1 MNEIKNKI
9 KRSGVIFLISGLMFV
24 VIAVL
29 MMIADADY
37 IFHGEITDLNSVI
50 ENGEDMPYDR
60 DSIFS
65 STYVTYTLYMPL
77 DAYGYETYFPF
88 IGSSSKTYNYAVVDE
103 SGMILSVKVKDKKIM
118 VQLESLSGD
127 KNDTMTVTGR
137 LSKTGTNMTHFLKD
151 NYSTFAQNEGLELTQ
166 YAIDTTATRGHTAF
180 LYCFGI
186 VMGIASIIIFISRV
200 IRLRRR

>member
-1 MNEIKNKI
+1 MNEIKNKLR
-9 KRSGVIFLISGLMFV
+9 KSGVIWLIGGLMFF

-60 DSIFS
+60 DSLS

-77 DAYGYETYFPF
+77 DAYGYETYFPI
-88 IGSSSKTYNYAVVDE
+88 IGSKTYNYAVVDE

-118 VQLESLSGD
+118 EQLESLSGD

-137 LSKTGTNMTHFLKD
+137 LSKNGSNMTHFLKD

-166 YAIDTTATRGHTAF
+166 YVIDTTATRGHTAF

-186 VMGIASIIIFISRV
+186 VMGIASLILFISRV
-200 IRLRRR
+200 TRLRRI

>member
-9 KRSGVIFLISGLMFV
+9 SRSGVIFLIGGLMFV

-37 IFHGEITDLNSVI
+37 IFHGEITDLNAVI
-50 ENGEDMPYDR
+50 ENGESMPYDR
-60 DSIFS
+60 DSLS

-77 DAYGYETYFPF
+77 DAYGYKTDFSI
-88 IGSSSKTYNYAVVDE
+88 IGSKTYNYAVVDE
-103 SGMILSVKVKDKKIM
+103 SGMILSVKVKDKKIIK
-118 VQLESLSGD
+118 QLEGLSGD

-137 LSKTGTNMTHFLKD
+137 FSKIDNDMTHFLKE
-151 NYSTFAQNEGLELTQ
+151 NYSTFAQNENIELTQ
-166 YAIDTTATRGHTAF
+166 YVIDTTATRGHTAF

-186 VMGIASIIIFISRV
+186 VMGIVMLIIFISRV
-200 IRLRRR
+200 IKLRRR

>member
-1 MNEIKNKI
+1 MNEIKNKLR
-9 KRSGVIFLISGLMFV
+9 RSGVIFLIGGLMFV

-60 DSIFS
+60 DSLS

-77 DAYGYETYFPF
+77 DAYGYETYFPI
-88 IGSSSKTYNYAVVDE
+88 IGSKTYNYAVVDE

-118 VQLESLSGD
+118 EQLESLSGD

-137 LSKTGTNMTHFLKD
+137 LSKNDSDMTHFLKD

-166 YAIDTTATRGHTAF
+166 YVIDTTATRGHTAF

-186 VMGIASIIIFISRV
+186 VMGIASLIIFISRV
-200 IRLRRR
+200 IRLRLR

>member
-1 MNEIKNKI
+1 MNEIKNKSR
-9 KRSGVIFLISGLMFV
+9 KSSVIFLIGGLMFV

-50 ENGEDMPYDR
+50 ENGEDMPYDG
-60 DSIFS
+60 DSLS

-77 DAYGYETYFPF
+77 DAYGYETYFPI
-88 IGSSSKTYNYAVVDE
+88 IGSKTYNYAVVDE
-103 SGMILSVKVKDKKIM
+103 SGMILSVRVKDKKIM
-118 VQLESLSGD
+118 EQLESLSGD

-137 LSKTGTNMTHFLKD
+137 LSKNGSNMTHFLKD

-186 VMGIASIIIFISRV
+186 VMGIASLIIFISRV

>member
-1 MNEIKNKI
+1 MIEKI
-9 KRSGVIFLISGLMFV
+9 KKSGVLYLISGLMFV

-29 MMIADADY
+29 MMIGDADY

-50 ENGEDMPYDR
+50 ENGEDMPYDKN
-60 DSIFS
+60 SLS

-77 DAYGYETYFPF
+77 DAYGYETYFP
-88 IGSSSKTYNYAVVDE
+88 IVGSKTYNYAVVDE

-118 VQLESLSGD
+118 EQLESLSGD

-137 LSKTGTNMTHFLKD
+137 FSKNDNDMTYFLKD
-151 NYSTFAQNEGLELTQ
+151 NYSTFAQNENLELTQ
-166 YAIDTTATRGHTAF
+166 YVIDTTATRGHTAF

-186 VMGIASIIIFISRV
+186 VMGIVMLTIFASRV
-200 IRLRRR
+200 KKLRRG

>member
-1 MNEIKNKI
+1 MNEIKNKLR
-9 KRSGVIFLISGLMFV
+9 RSGVIWLIGGLMFV

-60 DSIFS
+60 DSLS

-77 DAYGYETYFPF
+77 DAYGYEIYFPF

-103 SGMILSVKVKDKKIM
+103 SGMILSVKVKDKKIIK
-118 VQLESLSGD
+118 QLEGLSGD

-137 LSKTGTNMTHFLKD
+137 FSKIDNDMTHFLKE
-151 NYSTFAQNEGLELTQ
+151 NYSTFAQNENIELTQ
-166 YAIDTTATRGHTAF
+166 YVIDTTATRGHTAF

-186 VMGIASIIIFISRV
+186 VMGIVMLIRFISRV
-200 IRLRRR
+200 IKLRRR

>member
-9 KRSGVIFLISGLMFV
+9 SRSGVIFLIGGLMFV

-37 IFHGEITDLNSVI
+37 IFHGEITDLNAVI
-50 ENGEDMPYDR
+50 ENGESMPYDR
-60 DSIFS
+60 DSLS

-77 DAYGYETYFPF
+77 DAYGYKTDFSI
-88 IGSSSKTYNYAVVDE
+88 IGSKTYNYAVVDE
-103 SGMILSVKVKDKKIM
+103 SGMILSVKVKDKKIIK
-118 VQLESLSGD
+118 QLEGLSGD

-137 LSKTGTNMTHFLKD
+137 FSKIDNDMTHFLKE
-151 NYSTFAQNEGLELTQ
+151 NYSTFAQNENIELTQ
-166 YAIDTTATRGHTAF
+166 YVIDTTATRGHTAF

-186 VMGIASIIIFISRV
+186 VMGIANLIIFISRV

>member
-1 MNEIKNKI
+1 MNEIKNKLR
-9 KRSGVIFLISGLMFV
+9 RSGVIWLIGGLMFV

-50 ENGEDMPYDR
+50 ENGEDMPYDKN
-60 DSIFS
+60 SLS

-77 DAYGYETYFPF
+77 DAYGYETYFPI
-88 IGSSSKTYNYAVVDE
+88 IGSKTYNYAVVDE

-118 VQLESLSGD
+118 EQLESLSGD

-137 LSKTGTNMTHFLKD
+137 LSKNGTNMTHFLKD

-166 YAIDTTATRGHTAF
+166 YVIDTTATRGHTAF

-186 VMGIASIIIFISRV
+186 VMGIASIIIFISKV
-200 IRLRRR
+200 IKLRRR

>member
-1 MNEIKNKI
+1 MNEIKNKLR
-9 KRSGVIFLISGLMFV
+9 RSGVIWLIGGLMFV

-60 DSIFS
+60 DSLS

-118 VQLESLSGD
+118 EQLESLSGD

-137 LSKTGTNMTHFLKD
+137 LSKNDTDMTHFLKD
-151 NYSTFAQNEGLELTQ
+151 NYSTFAQNENLELTQ
-166 YAIDTTATRGHTAF
+166 YVIDTTATRGHTAF

-186 VMGIASIIIFISRV
+186 VMGIASLIIFISRV